1 LEARYASS
9 GLFKYEL
16 LGRCPIKLK
25 TMNEKIFY
33 YGLLELGISILI
45 GVLVLY
51 ISYRLIDKLIRKK
64 YEIEISNTAYAIF
77 CSGVLFSVAY
87 LISGIKAPILNS
99 IRMVQDQVDYDGI
112 ILLDGLKYTGLFL
125 IIILIVITLVNF
137 LSIFLFTVMTKD
149 VKEFEEIKKNN
160 IAVGII
166 TAVVIIS
173 ISLLAKDS
181 LYLILEAFVPY
192 PEMPSFL
199 K

>member
-1 LEARYASS
+1 
-9 GLFKYEL
+9 
-16 LGRCPIKLK
+16 
-25 TMNEKIFY
+25 MNEKIFY
-33 YGLLELGISILI
+33 YGLLELVISIII

-51 ISYRLIDKLIRKK
+51 ISYRLVDKLIRKK

-77 CSGVLFSVAY
+77 CSAVLFSVAY

-99 IRMVQDQVDYDGI
+99 VRMIQDQANYNGI

-125 IIILIVITLVNF
+125 IIILIVITIVNL
-137 LSIFLFTVMTKD
+137 LSIFLFTVMTKN

-160 IAVGII
+160 IAVSII

-192 PEMPSFL
+192 PEMPNFL

>member
-1 LEARYASS
+1 
-9 GLFKYEL
+9 
-16 LGRCPIKLK
+16 
-25 TMNEKIFY
+25 MNEKIFY

-64 YEIEISNTAYAIF
+64 YEIDKSNTAYAIF

-125 IIILIVITLVNF
+125 VIILIVITLVNF

-160 IAVGII
+160 VAVSII

>member
-1 LEARYASS
+1 
-9 GLFKYEL
+9 
-16 LGRCPIKLK
+16 
-25 TMNEKIFY
+25 MNEKIFY

-45 GVLVLY
+45 GILVLY
-51 ISYRLIDKLIRKK
+51 ISYRVIDKLIRRK
-64 YEIEISNTAYAIF
+64 YDIDNNTAYAIF
-77 CSGVLFSVAY
+77 CSAVLFSVAY

-99 IRMVQDQVDYDGI
+99 VRMIQDQANYDGI

-125 IIILIVITLVNF
+125 VIIIIVITLVNF
-137 LSIFLFTVMTKD
+137 LSIFLFTLMTKN

-160 IAVGII
+160 IAVSIV

-181 LYLILEAFVPY
+181 LYLILESFVPY

>member
-1 LEARYASS
+1 
-9 GLFKYEL
+9 
-16 LGRCPIKLK
+16 
-25 TMNEKIFY
+25 MNEKVFY

-51 ISYRLIDKLIRKK
+51 ISYRVIDKLIRRK
-64 YEIEISNTAYAIF
+64 YDIDINNTAYAIF
-77 CSGVLFSVAY
+77 CSAVLFSVAY

-99 IRMVQDQVDYDGI
+99 VRMIQDQANYDGI

-125 IIILIVITLVNF
+125 VIIIIVITLVNF
-137 LSIFLFTVMTKD
+137 LSIFLFTLMTKN

-160 IAVGII
+160 IAVSIV

-181 LYLILEAFVPY
+181 LYLILESFVPY

>member
-1 LEARYASS
+1 
-9 GLFKYEL
+9 
-16 LGRCPIKLK
+16 
-25 TMNEKIFY
+25 MNEKIFY

-45 GVLVLY
+45 GILVLY
-51 ISYRLIDKLIRKK
+51 ISYRVIDKLIRRK
-64 YEIEISNTAYAIF
+64 YDIDNNTAYAIF
-77 CSGVLFSVAY
+77 CSAVLFSVAY

-99 IRMVQDQVDYDGI
+99 VRMIQDQANYDGI

-125 IIILIVITLVNF
+125 VIIIIVITLVNF
-137 LSIFLFTVMTKD
+137 LSIFLFTLMTKN

-160 IAVGII
+160 IAVSII

-181 LYLILEAFVPY
+181 LYLILESFVPY

>member
-1 LEARYASS
+1 
-9 GLFKYEL
+9 
-16 LGRCPIKLK
+16 
-25 TMNEKIFY
+25 MNEKIFY

-125 IIILIVITLVNF
+125 VIILIVITLVNF

-160 IAVGII
+160 VAVSII